1 MNLLRFFL
9 YISGINFLYHYFA
22 GDRLITLGYHSIS
35 ERGLRETGYLHLSV
49 EKSVFRKHLKILKKC
64 GYSFLSVRD
73 LVLIREGKMSFP
85 HRAAVI
91 YFDDGLKDV
100 FLNAYPILKEMGI
113 PAIIFPVVDF
123 MERKATY
130 PDMEGKSG
138 GRDIF
143 LSWEELKKMGDIFE
157 LGTHTLTHRKLGA
170 LNEKDVS
177 REFSE
182 SKRIIE
188 ENTGGR
194 VVASS
199 YPKSNFTKQV
209 QNLVRCEGFLA
220 SFGNG
225 RGINT
230 KQELFFLKKI
240 PIGPDDSMI
249 DFKVKISIW
258 YPLIRFLKFI

>member
-188 ENTGGR
+188 AGGC
-194 VVASS
+194 
-199 YPKSNFTKQV
+199 F
-209 QNLVRCEGFLA
+209 LV
-220 SFGNG
+220 S
-225 RGINT
+225 
-230 KQELFFLKKI
+230 
-240 PIGPDDSMI
+240 
-249 DFKVKISIW
+249 
-258 YPLIRFLKFI
+258 